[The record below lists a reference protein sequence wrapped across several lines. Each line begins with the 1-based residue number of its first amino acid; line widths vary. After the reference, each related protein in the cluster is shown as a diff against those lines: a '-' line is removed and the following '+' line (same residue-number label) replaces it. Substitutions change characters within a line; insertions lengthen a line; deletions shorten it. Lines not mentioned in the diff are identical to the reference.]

1 MNVRKRRIIVT
12 RVPLV
17 LTSEVLTIAPAV
29 RGTLEMALLVTDMQ
43 VSISLKKNE

>member
-1 MNVRKRRIIVT
+1 MNVRKRRLTVT
-12 RVPLV
+12 RMPIVQ
-17 LTSEVLTIAPAV
+17 TREVLISVPAV